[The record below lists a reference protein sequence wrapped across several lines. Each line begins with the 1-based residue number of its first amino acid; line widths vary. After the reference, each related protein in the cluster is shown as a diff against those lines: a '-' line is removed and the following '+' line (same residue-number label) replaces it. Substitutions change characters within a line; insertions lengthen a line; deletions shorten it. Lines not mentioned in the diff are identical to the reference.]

1 MSKNIVEELPARKH
15 SPAPAPAAKAEG
27 GDSGKPAAK
36 PAAKPEAKKGGSEG
50 GGGSVE
56 EGSAKRIRQ
65 AVYDIRYRARREDI
79 DLKAAFSQYMSNS
92 SLSQQERTEVRGK
105 LFGKEGGG
113 VSEKYIVGADEWASD
128 NLANAL
134 YKVFVENSEVGPL
147 ELAYLMQL
155 DEDEKTKYKI
165 RVIPTDGATYVR
177 YGDREKITQL
187 RQNPNIKSVE
197 MTEYGDPYEG
207 ERKQGTQTARAT
219 GGGAPKAKKDF
230 DGDGKT
236 ETPSKEHAGSVHNA
250 IQKKK
255 GGTPDGNDTRK
266 DVQAS
271 VQYAYGKTFLADGTV
286 STEGKNKKKI
296 TGENV
301 DNYKT
306 GAVKIAPDNKTDDPS
321 VTSSRGGIYSSFA
334 HQTLLSTLAEKV
346 ACDKKKKE
354 KEAYLES
361 KINTPDCEKKPKEKE
376 KDMRGTY
383 AKLNLVKNKIRSMGV
398 KDPCVSIGEIGEE
411 NISEE
416 GYDKMR
422 DRRLELYGIGHDGSD
437 RRAPSRSSGKPGK
450 KIKGKT
456 VLQKETEKKY
466 GKGKSAVEI
475 VTQKIKDEHGEG
487 AIMTTKKKKKKGN

>member
-36 PAAKPEAKKGGSEG
+36 PAAKPEAKKGGSE

-165 RVIPTDGATYVR
+165 RVIPIDGATYVR

-236 ETPSKEHAGSVHNA
+236 ETPAKEHAGSVHNA

>member
-15 SPAPAPAAKAEG
+15 SPAPTPTAKAEG

-36 PAAKPEAKKGGSEG
+36 PAAKPEAKKGGSE

-165 RVIPTDGATYVR
+165 RVIPIDGATYVR

-236 ETPSKEHAGSVHNA
+236 ETPAKEHAGSVHNA

-416 GYDKMR
+416 GYDRMR
-422 DRRLELYGIGHDGSD
+422 DDRLVKYGIGHDGSD

-466 GKGKSAVEI
+466 GKGKTALEI
-475 VTQKIKDEHGEG
+475 VKQQIEDRDGEG
-487 AIMTTKKKKKKGN
+487 AIMTAKKKKKKGN

>member
-15 SPAPAPAAKAEG
+15 SPAPAPAAKSEG

-36 PAAKPEAKKGGSEG
+36 PAAKPEAKKGGSE

-165 RVIPTDGATYVR
+165 RVIPIDGATYVR

-207 ERKQGTQTARAT
+207 ERKKGTQTARAT

-230 DGDGKT
+230 DGDKKL
-236 ETPSKEHAGSVHNA
+236 ETPAKEHAGSVHNA

-354 KEAYLES
+354 KKAYLES

-416 GYDKMR
+416 GYDRMR
-422 DRRLELYGIGHDGSD
+422 DDRLVKYGIGHDGSD

-466 GKGKSAVEI
+466 GKGKTALEI
-475 VTQKIKDEHGEG
+475 VKQQIEDRDGEG
-487 AIMTTKKKKKKGN
+487 AIMTAKKKKKKGN

>member
-15 SPAPAPAAKAEG
+15 SPAPAPAAKSEG

-36 PAAKPEAKKGGSEG
+36 PAAKPEAKKGGSE

-165 RVIPTDGATYVR
+165 RVIPIDGATYVR

-236 ETPSKEHAGSVHNA
+236 ETPAKEHAGSVHNA

-416 GYDKMR
+416 GYDRMR
-422 DRRLELYGIGHDGSD
+422 DDRLVKYGIGHDGSD

-466 GKGKSAVEI
+466 GKGKTALEI
-475 VTQKIKDEHGEG
+475 VKQQIEDRDGEG
-487 AIMTTKKKKKKGN
+487 AIMTAKKKKKKGN

>member
-15 SPAPAPAAKAEG
+15 SPAPAPAAKSEG

-36 PAAKPEAKKGGSEG
+36 PAAKPEAKKGGSE

-134 YKVFVENSEVGPL
+134 YKVFVENGEVGPI
-147 ELAYLMQL
+147 ELAYLKQL
-155 DEDEKTKYKI
+155 DEEDETKYKI
-165 RVIPTDGATYVR
+165 RVIPIDGATYVR
-177 YGDREKITQL
+177 YGNREKITQL

-207 ERKQGTQTARAT
+207 ERKKGTQTARAT
-219 GGGAPKAKKDF
+219 GGGAPKAKKDY

-236 ETPSKEHAGSVHNA
+236 ETPAKEHAGSVHNA
-250 IQKKK
+250 IQRKK
-255 GGTPDGNDTRK
+255 GGKPDGNDTRK
-266 DVQAS
+266 DIQAS
-271 VQYAYGKTFLADGTV
+271 VQYAYERTFLADGTV
-286 STEGKNKKKI
+286 STEGKNKKKV

-301 DNYKT
+301 DNYKS
-306 GAVKIAPDNKTDDPS
+306 GAIKIAPDNKTDDPS

-346 ACDKKKKE
+346 KKE
-354 KEAYLES
+354 KEAYSES

-383 AKLNLVKNKIRSMGV
+383 AKVNLVKNKLRSAGI
-398 KDPCVSIGEIGEE
+398 KDPCVSIADIDEE

-416 GYDKMR
+416 GYDRMR

-475 VTQKIKDEHGEG
+475 VKQKIKDEQGEG
-487 AIMTTKKKKKKGN
+487 AIMNIKKKKKKAS

>member
-15 SPAPAPAAKAEG
+15 SPAPAPAAKAES

-36 PAAKPEAKKGGSEG
+36 SAKKPEAKKGGSG

-92 SLSQQERTEVRGK
+92 GLSQQERTEVRGK

-113 VSEKYIVGADEWASD
+113 VSEKYIVGADEWASN

-134 YKVFVENSEVGPL
+134 YKVFVENDELGPL
-147 ELAYLMQL
+147 ELAYLKQL
-155 DEDEKTKYKI
+155 DEDDQAKYKI
-165 RVIPTDGATYVR
+165 RVTDTDGKSYVR
-177 YGDREKITQL
+177 YGDRAKITQL

-197 MTEYGDPYEG
+197 MTEHGDAYEG
-207 ERKQGTQTARAT
+207 EKKKGEQTARAT

-230 DGDGKT
+230 DGDGKV
-236 ETPSKEHAGSVHNA
+236 ESSSKEHAGVVHNA

-255 GGTPDGNDTRK
+255 GGKPDGKDTRR

-271 VQYAYGKTFLADGTV
+271 VQYAYGKTFIADGTV
-286 STEGKNKKKI
+286 STEPKNKKKI
-296 TGENV
+296 TGEGV
-301 DNYKT
+301 DNYKS
-306 GAVKIAPDNKTDDPS
+306 GAVKIAPNNKTDDPS
-321 VTSSRGGIYSSFA
+321 VTSSRGGIYASFA
-334 HQTLLSTLAEKV
+334 HQTLLNTLAEKV
-346 ACDKKKKE
+346 ASAKNVKE
-354 KEAYLES
+354 S
-361 KINTPDCEKKPKEKE
+361 TINTADCEKKPKEKE

-383 AKLNLVKNKIRSMGV
+383 AKINLIKNKLRSMGV
-398 KDPCVSIGEIGEE
+398 KNPMVMLDDIGEE

-416 GYDKMR
+416 GYDRMR
-422 DRRLELYGIGHDGSD
+422 DDRLVKYGIGHDGSD
-437 RRAPSRSSGKPGK
+437 RRSSGGSSGKPGK

-475 VTQKIKDEHGEG
+475 VKQKIKDEQGEG
-487 AIMTTKKKKKKGN
+487 AIMNIKKKKKKAS